1 MILPLNEVAGTAL
14 EAGKAVNEVSSL
26 TTKIKSELPDLFNKS
41 GNVEGLKNI
50 EIRSAARSEYPSMF
64 EKNEARGLT
73 DVEKYKIKA
82 ETDWSDNVTDHI
94 RSMEECKIYKDAG
107 LQEVEIGGKKALIRG
122 DIDWGQIDEKGRTN
136 AQRIEKGLSPL
147 DRDGNSIEL
156 HHIGQ
161 KADSPLAELTDKE
174 HRYDGNDNVLH
185 DKNKAT
191 EVHGEGNNWN
201 KERQNYW
208 QARAEYNREVMINV
222 EHR

>member
-1 MILPLNEVAGTAL
+1 MLSFNEVVKTAL

-26 TTKIKSELPDLFNKS
+26 TTEIRSEYPDLFKKS

-50 EIRSAARSEYPSMF
+50 EAQSATRVEYPSMF
-64 EKNEARGLT
+64 EKNEVRGLT
-73 DVEKYKIKA
+73 DVEKDKIKA
-82 ETDWSDNVTDHI
+82 ETGWSDNTVEHI
-94 RSMEECKIYKDAG
+94 RSMEEYKIYKDAD
-107 LQEVEIGGKKALIRG
+107 LQEAEIGGKKALIRS

-147 DRDGNSIEL
+147 DRYGNSIEL

-174 HRYDGNDNVLH
+174 HRCDGNDNVLH
-185 DKNKAT
+185 DKNKTT

-201 KERQNYW
+201 NERQNYW
-208 QARAEYNREVMINV
+208 HARAEYNKEVTLNV
-222 EHR
+222 